1 MTTKRN
7 RFLSA
12 LVVGVLWAAG
22 ITAVAAAPAVAASA
36 QIERWAGADRYATSA
51 IVSARAFPGT
61 APVVFIASG
70 LLFPDALSAAPAA
83 DRLGGPILLTA
94 PDALPAVIEA
104 EILRLKPARVVILG
118 GEPSVGPAVE
128 TRLAE
133 VTGLE
138 VGPDIVRWEGPD
150 RYATSARI
158 SAETF
163 PGTAPVAFIAS
174 GRNFPD
180 ALSAAS
186 AAKSLGGP
194 ILLSEPGS
202 LPTVIEEELTRLAPG
217 RVIILGG
224 DPSVSSDVQARIA
237 AVTGASVERWAG
249 GDRYATSATITA
261 RTFTGTAP
269 VVFIASG
276 QNFPDA
282 LSAAPAAARLGG
294 PILLAP
300 PWGLPANII
309 DELYRLKPA
318 RIVLLG
324 DTPSVSTAV
333 ADLVTFIGSDVPAAT
348 GDRVTRTTEVR
359 AGTCLASADASHRLC
374 VGTDGRFG
382 VYRGTT
388 ALWTSGTADGTV
400 RALRIGS
407 DGNAVLYGRDAR
419 IIWQSSTAGTGA
431 SDLFVQNDGD
441 LMLRT
446 GSGAITWSS
455 MSSATAPRWRLPFAS
470 GASWSAGAPHANSGN
485 TAGARGSLDFGP
497 RAGGDRRVLA
507 IADGT
512 VYRIQCGSAS
522 YLGINHANG
531 WQSTYYHLVNY
542 QDHLVGQ
549 FVTAG
554 TYLGDVG
561 RTVPCGGGA
570 TFDHV
575 HLTIRRAG
583 VPVSVEGVR
592 FGGYTV
598 RSDGRDYWGFWTN
611 AAETRVL
618 TAPGG
623 AACCL
628 TAP

>member
-1 MTTKRN
+1 MTTKRK

-12 LVVGVLWAAG
+12 VVVGMLWAAG
-22 ITAVAAAPAVAASA
+22 MTAVAPPAVAASA
-36 QIERWAGADRYATSA
+36 QVERWAGPDRYATSA
-51 IVSARAFPGT
+51 TISARTFSGT
-61 APVVFIASG
+61 APVVFVASG

-118 GEPSVGPAVE
+118 GEPSVGPGVE
-128 TRLAE
+128 ARLAE
-133 VTGLE
+133 VTGLGIE
-138 VGPDIVRWEGPD
+138 RWDGLD

-202 LPTVIEEELTRLAPG
+202 LPPVIEEELTRLAPG

-309 DELYRLKPA
+309 AELYRLKPA

-324 DTPSVSTAV
+324 DTPSVSAGV
-333 ADLVTFIGSDVPAAT
+333 ADLVTFIGSDVPEAT
-348 GDRVTRTTEVR
+348 GGRLTRATEVR
-359 AGTCLASADASHRLC
+359 AGTCLASGDGSHRLC
-374 VGTDGRFG
+374 VGVDGRFG
-382 VYRGTT
+382 VYRGST
-388 ALWTSGTADGTV
+388 ALWTSGTNDSSV
-400 RALRIGS
+400 RALRIRS

-419 IIWQSSTAGTGA
+419 IIWESSTAGTSA
-431 SDLFVQNDGD
+431 SDLVVQNDGD
-441 LMLRT
+441 LMLVSS
-446 GSGAITWSS
+446 GGAISWSS
-455 MSSATAPRWRLPFAS
+455 MSSATAPRWRLPYAS

-485 TAGARGSLDFGP
+485 TAGARGSIDFGP
-497 RAGGDRRVLA
+497 RSGEDRRVLA

-512 VYRIQCGSAS
+512 VYRIQCGSGS

-542 QDHLVGQ
+542 QDQLVGQ

-592 FGGYTV
+592 FSGYAV
-598 RSDGRDYWGFWTN
+598 RSSGRDYWGFWTN
-611 AAETRVL
+611 AAEARVL